1 MHTEVYLPA
10 SMRIREARRRL
21 GLFLSATLGREVE
34 ARSGDSPALNILSY
48 AFMPIVVF
56 GSFGCWLLLSSPGSV
71 AFFIV
76 TSVAL
81 AIVMVAERLY
91 PMHKQWNQSLKDTL
105 IELFVFKTL
114 SKYLWVPIVLSLY
127 ESFAEPHLV
136 AVRAHVG
143 LEGLWPTHW
152 PLIARVLLG
161 CLAGELIWYW
171 IHRAQHRWK
180 PLWFGTTHVTH
191 HSRTKL
197 SALTSAVNHPI
208 EYVFLF
214 FPYVFLETVIGAG
227 SQEMTGAAL
236 LSLLQG
242 YVVHANLDLNLGLLG
257 WIFTAP
263 KNHHRHHSVVFDEQ
277 NSNYGCAIIL
287 WDRIFGTYVDTS
299 GADRMGIEG
308 GREFSLLQTFL
319 IPLGI
324 PKNKHL
330 PAVGQDVST
339 QNWSPESGSGSR

>member
-1 MHTEVYLPA
+1 MG
-10 SMRIREARRRL
+10 RL
-21 GLFLSATLGREVE
+21 LSTTLGREAE
-34 ARSGDSPALNILSY
+34 ARSADSPALNTFSY
-48 AFMPIVVF
+48 AFMPVVVF
-56 GSFGCWLLLSSPGSV
+56 GSFGCWLLLSSPGSI
-71 AFFIV
+71 AFSIV

-81 AIVMVAERLY
+81 AVVMVAERLY
-91 PMHKQWNQSLKDTL
+91 PMHKQWNQSLQDTL

-114 SKYLWVPIVLSLY
+114 NKFLWVPIVSSLY
-127 ESFAEPHLV
+127 ENFAEPRLV
-136 AVRAHVG
+136 AMRPHIG

-161 CLAGELIWYW
+161 FLAGELIGYW

-180 PLWFGTTHVTH
+180 ILWFGTAHVMH

-197 SALTSAVNHPI
+197 SALTSSVNHPI
-208 EYVFLF
+208 EYVFLY
-214 FPYVFLETVIGAG
+214 FPYVFMEAAIGAG
-227 SQEMTGAAL
+227 SQEMTGAVM

-257 WIFTAP
+257 WIFPAP

-299 GADRMGIEG
+299 GADQMGIEG
-308 GREFSLLQTFL
+308 GRKFSLLQTFL

-324 PKNKHL
+324 PKAKRL
-330 PAVGQDVST
+330 PAVG
-339 QNWSPESGSGSR
+339 